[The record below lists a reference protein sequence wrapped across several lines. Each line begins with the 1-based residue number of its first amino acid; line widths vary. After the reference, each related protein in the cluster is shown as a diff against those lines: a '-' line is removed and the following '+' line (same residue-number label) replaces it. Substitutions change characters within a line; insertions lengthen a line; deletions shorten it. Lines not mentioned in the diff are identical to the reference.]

1 MRNNTTFTSAISNIE
16 FPENDRVSGKT
27 IRTSIL
33 NLILED
39 FPDFDVNDSISVQE
53 LNVYREKYISK
64 FLQTEI
70 SQLSK
75 LEKDVVRSLGDDTS
89 FVAKV
94 EEEVD
99 TRNYGQIV
107 ADKVAA
113 FGGSWTFIIAFFV
126 FISIW
131 IGSNVIIFT
140 NKEFD
145 PYPFILLNLILSCIA
160 ALQAPV
166 IMMSQNRQEE
176 KDRERAKKD
185 YMINL
190 KSELEIRMLDEKLD
204 HLIMHQQQELIEI
217 QKVQIENQ
225 GSVRALIKVEGI
237 HQSTQ
242 GKQLLPFVLR
252 LYFYEN
258 SNSIR
263 AIHSF
268 VYDADENHDFI
279 KGIGFRFDALLKDFD
294 KAEEILQSAYE
305 KEPSEAVIYD
315 HYGDVLWTNGKQI
328 QARYVWQNAI
338 KLKNIE
344 QDLKESINKKI
355 IFGLDDADK
364 NKS

>member
-1 MRNNTTFTSAISNIE
+1 MRSNKTFTSAISNIE
-16 FPENDRVSGKT
+16 FPEHDRVSGKT

-39 FPDFDVNDSISVQE
+39 FPNFDVNDSIAVQE

-113 FGGSWTFIIAFFV
+113 FGGSWTFIIAFFI

-131 IGSNVIIFT
+131 IGSNVFIFT
-140 NKEFD
+140 HKEFD
-145 PYPFILLNLILSCIA
+145 PYPFILLNLILSCVA

-190 KSELEIRMLDEKLD
+190 KSELEIRMLDDKID
-204 HLIMHQQQELIEI
+204 HLVMHQQQELIEI
-217 QKVQIENQ
+217 QKVQIEMMNDILN
-225 GSVRALIKVEGI
+225 RIK
-237 HQSTQ
+237 
-242 GKQLLPFVLR
+242 
-252 LYFYEN
+252 
-258 SNSIR
+258 
-263 AIHSF
+263 
-268 VYDADENHDFI
+268 
-279 KGIGFRFDALLKDFD
+279 
-294 KAEEILQSAYE
+294 
-305 KEPSEAVIYD
+305 
-315 HYGDVLWTNGKQI
+315 
-328 QARYVWQNAI
+328 
-338 KLKNIE
+338 
-344 QDLKESINKKI
+344 
-355 IFGLDDADK
+355 
-364 NKS
+364 

>member
-1 MRNNTTFTSAISNIE
+1 MRNNPTFKSAISNID
-16 FPENDRVSGKT
+16 FPEHDRVSGKT

-39 FPDFDVNDSISVQE
+39 FPDFDVNDSIAVQE

-113 FGGSWTFIIAFFV
+113 FGGSWTFIIAFFI
-126 FISIW
+126 FITIW

-145 PYPFILLNLILSCIA
+145 PYPFILLNLILSCVA

-190 KSELEIRMLDEKLD
+190 KSELEIRMLDDKID
-204 HLIMHQQQELIEI
+204 HLVMHQQQELIEI
-217 QKVQIENQ
+217 QKVQIEMMNDILN
-225 GSVRALIKVEGI
+225 RIK
-237 HQSTQ
+237 
-242 GKQLLPFVLR
+242 
-252 LYFYEN
+252 
-258 SNSIR
+258 
-263 AIHSF
+263 
-268 VYDADENHDFI
+268 
-279 KGIGFRFDALLKDFD
+279 
-294 KAEEILQSAYE
+294 
-305 KEPSEAVIYD
+305 
-315 HYGDVLWTNGKQI
+315 
-328 QARYVWQNAI
+328 
-338 KLKNIE
+338 
-344 QDLKESINKKI
+344 
-355 IFGLDDADK
+355 
-364 NKS
+364 

>member
-1 MRNNTTFTSAISNIE
+1 MRNNTTFKSAISNVE
-16 FPENDRVSGKT
+16 FPEHDRVSGKT

-113 FGGSWTFIIAFFV
+113 FGGSWTFIIAFFI

-145 PYPFILLNLILSCIA
+145 PYPFILLNLILSCVA

-166 IMMSQNRQEE
+166 IMMSQNRQKE

-190 KSELEIRMLDEKLD
+190 KSELEIRLLDDKID

-217 QKVQIENQ
+217 QKVQIEMMNDI
-225 GSVRALIKVEGI
+225 LEKIK
-237 HQSTQ
+237 
-242 GKQLLPFVLR
+242 K
-252 LYFYEN
+252 
-258 SNSIR
+258 
-263 AIHSF
+263 
-268 VYDADENHDFI
+268 
-279 KGIGFRFDALLKDFD
+279 
-294 KAEEILQSAYE
+294 
-305 KEPSEAVIYD
+305 
-315 HYGDVLWTNGKQI
+315 
-328 QARYVWQNAI
+328 
-338 KLKNIE
+338 
-344 QDLKESINKKI
+344 
-355 IFGLDDADK
+355 
-364 NKS
+364 